1 MKEGNRVL
9 KQTREQFERDFICP
23 KCHGHGAL
31 SQEVAIGRGMV
42 SSMLGPS
49 RYLAVS
55 CGLCGYTE
63 FYQLAI
69 IEKETEEFPA
79 MAKLADPQ
87 K

>member
-1 MKEGNRVL
+1 MS
-9 KQTREQFERDFICP
+9 REQFERDFVCV
-23 KCHGHGAL
+23 KCHGHGAVV
-31 SQEVAIGRGMV
+31 QEISVGLGGVARV
-42 SSMLGPS
+42 LPLTPN

-69 IEKETEEFPA
+69 VEKEAEEAPVPA
-79 MAKLADPQ
+79 MAKLVEKP